1 MPVVGQDMKACS
13 RTFHFTVGG
22 SRRSLKVFTGTPVE
36 DIKHAVKQEYALEES
51 IRFDDTLEVRV
62 VLSRARPDSMEFHV
76 CTNAALADP
85 QLSREASRP
94 DLFVF
99 ATSNPFLTS

>member
-1 MPVVGQDMKACS
+1 MPVVSQDMKACN

-22 SRRSLKVFTGTPVE
+22 GRRSLNVFTGTPVE
-36 DIKHAVKQEYALEES
+36 YIKHAVKQEYALEES
-51 IRFDDTLEVRV
+51 IHFDDTLEVRV
-62 VLSRARPDSMEFHV
+62 VLSHACPDSMEFHV

-94 DLFVF
+94 DLLHF
-99 ATSNPFLTS
+99 ATINPCLTS

>member
-1 MPVVGQDMKACS
+1 MKACS

-22 SRRSLKVFTGTPVE
+22 GRRSLKVFTGTPVE
-36 DIKHAVKQEYALEES
+36 DIKHAVKQEYAFEES

-62 VLSRARPDSMEFHV
+62 VLSHARPDSMEFHV